1 MCVCVCDGGGGALH
15 RLRTQNRNSRAED
28 FSHLGSPSPRQP
40 DTGFFHS
47 TQEAPCFLNFPECAE
62 RETRP
67 PCSPFCQSQLGKVSN
82 HGT

>member
-1 MCVCVCDGGGGALH
+1 MCGGDGGGGALQ
-15 RLRTQNRNSRAED
+15 RLRTQNRNSRPED
-28 FSHLGSPSPRQP
+28 FSPLGSPSLSQR

-47 TQEAPCFLNFPECAE
+47 TQEAPCVLNFPKCAE